1 MPVMKRE
8 LASKMY
14 TPTTYF
20 LGRFASNLLISLF
33 YPVIMIL
40 FIFWGIGIEA
50 STDNFLLL
58 MSFGILSNMVFCGQ
72 GYFMGIWIA
81 DEISVKTMNMFF
93 VMFWLTT
100 NGVVCNLRTAN
111 WFIKGLAHISPL
123 RFACEGITRALIKQI
138 PDLDSASDGKIKI
151 SSQDVLETL
160 GYTWGVNYCICGL
173 AVWILVWTV
182 LSLVVIN
189 LKYGGSR

>member
-1 MPVMKRE
+1 MPVMRRE

-20 LGRFASNLLISLF
+20 LGRFISNLLISLF

-50 STDNFLLL
+50 SMENFIVL
-58 MSFGILSNMVFCGQ
+58 MAFGLTSNMVFCGQ

-81 DEISVKTMNMFF
+81 DEVSVKTMNMFF

-123 RFACEGITRALIKQI
+123 RFACEGFTRTLTKQI
-138 PDLDSASDGKIKI
+138 PDLNDASGGVIKI
-151 SSQDVLETL
+151 SQEDVL
-160 GYTWGVNYCICGL
+160 
-173 AVWILVWTV
+173 
-182 LSLVVIN
+182 
-189 LKYGGSR
+189 

>member
-20 LGRFASNLLISLF
+20 LGRFCSNLMISLF

-50 STDNFLLL
+50 SNENFVLL
-58 MSFGILSNMVFCGQ
+58 MGFGILSNMVFCGQ
-72 GYFMGIWIA
+72 GYFMGIWIN
-81 DEISVKTMNMFF
+81 DEVSVKTMNMFF

-100 NGVVCNLRTAN
+100 NGVVCNLTTAN

-123 RFACEGITRALIKQI
+123 RFACEGITRTLVKQI
-138 PDLDSASDGKIKI
+138 PNLNAASDGHIKI
-151 SSQDVLETL
+151 SPDNVLETL
-160 GYTWGVNYCICGL
+160 GYTWGNEYCFYGL
-173 AVWILVWTV
+173 IIWIFVWML
-182 LSLVVIN
+182 LSMIVIN
-189 LKYGGSR
+189 IKYG